1 MARKVR
7 WGGPAREDLFQAA
20 EYIAR
25 DSRHYAN
32 ALLDAAIDAARSLAV
47 FPERGRRNPEI
58 GDESVREI
66 FVQSYRLIYEIQTDA
81 IDVLAFVHGARD
93 LAAWWER
100 EKNTRSSG
108 ADASDAG
115 E

>member
-1 MARKVR
+1 MARQVR
-7 WGGPAREDLFQAA
+7 WGGPARDDLFQAA

-25 DSRHYAN
+25 DSRLYAN
-32 ALLDAAIDAARSLAV
+32 ALLDAARDAARSLSV

-66 FVQSYRLIYEIQTDA
+66 FVQSYRLIYEVHADA

-100 EKNTRSSG
+100 EKNNRSS
-108 ADASDAG
+108 STDAG
-115 E
+115 EESD